1 MLRQLALAALV
12 AGGLAACA
20 GENRTVVVVEDA
32 CHAYGFR
39 VGTPE
44 YRLCQERE
52 AAARRA
58 GGSQAFAIRQ
68 AQAAC
73 ESYGL
78 TRYTDRYDQCVREEY
93 AARGPI

>member
-1 MLRQLALAALV
+1 MFRQSAAVVLL
-12 AGGLAACA
+12 AGGLGACA
-20 GENRTVVVVEDA
+20 AETRTVAIVEDA

-58 GGSQAFAIRQ
+58 GGSQAFMIRD

-93 AARGPI
+93 AARGPV